1 MEAIGDQLAE
11 YGGTTALLTRTGSAS
26 RFAGQTEER
35 SQILEYLQ
43 ILAGL
48 NRPGPPGL
56 YVARQAIFGAVSA
69 ARLKC
74 QCSLEECSYGSS

>member
-11 YGGTTALLTRTGSAS
+11 YGGNVAVLTRASSAS
-26 RFAGQTEER
+26 RLAGQTAELSR
-35 SQILEYLQ
+35 ILEHLQ

-48 NRPGPPGL
+48 SRPGPPGL
-56 YVARQAIFGAVSA
+56 YGARQPIFGAVSA

-74 QCSLEECSYGSS
+74 QCSLEECFYGSS